1 MKINLELNDDE
12 VKEIYDFAQEVLEMQ
27 GKILGELQSI
37 TEQLKKNEA
46 R

>member
-12 VKEIYDFAQEVLEMQ
+12 VKEIYDFAHEVLDTQEN
-27 GKILGELQSI
+27 ILSELQSI
-37 TEQLKKNEA
+37 LEQLKKNEA